1 MGKQAIGVGA
11 HNSLELVY
19 GHRNLT
25 TTVSEEIYNTDS
37 LPTGTQCIV
46 AIGVFEGLNKEDAI
60 VLNKGSVERGMFQ

>member
-1 MGKQAIGVGA
+1 M
-11 HNSLELVY
+11 
-19 GHRNLT
+19 
-25 TTVSEEIYNTDS
+25 SEEIYNTDS